1 MKTYYYEV
9 NGYIKGVTEAKN
21 RWDAKRYCKKLARM
35 FCPNAKIKSVK
46 VSRLKE
52 REPLAVEA

>member
-9 NGYIKGVTEAKN
+9 NKFIKGVTEAKN
-21 RWDAKRYCKKLARM
+21 RRDAKRYCKRLTKM

-46 VSRLKE
+46 ITKIKNS
-52 REPLAVEA
+52 EPLAVEA

>member
-9 NGYIKGVTEAKN
+9 NGCIKGVTEAKN
-21 RWDAKRYCKKLARM
+21 RWDAKRYCKKLAKV

-46 VSRLKE
+46 VLRLKE
-52 REPLAVEA
+52 CEPLATVN

>member
-21 RWDAKRYCKKLARM
+21 RWDAKRYCKKLARV
-35 FCPNAKIKSVK
+35 FCPNAKIKSIK
-46 VSRLKE
+46 VSRLKDY
-52 REPLAVEA
+52 EPLATVN